1 MKKFLS
7 ILAFCIAAVF
17 TLVGAVAILKTG
29 QTAIGIALLIGAG
42 VFVALGIFV
51 RKKRRRRPS
60 KPKGRK
66 GVSRKAPKPKSSSR
80 GRKTP
85 VTPVRPEKK
94 EPKKTVEPKSEPV
107 KSEPEEKKQP
117 SPKNAAEPKRP
128 TEPKPMQAAPLPEPP
143 EEEEKDVATQV
154 RELTKSCKEG
164 YVYESNSGIAKIK
177 EASIIAADETH
188 FSIELV
194 VEISFFQGKLA
205 GEDATKAETNRVI
218 GAVNEK
224 IKWLRSRIEKL
235 GGEAEITARYDFNE

>member
-66 GVSRKAPKPKSSSR
+66 GVSRKAPKPKISSR

-94 EPKKTVEPKSEPV
+94 EPKKPIEPKLEPV
-107 KSEPEEKKQP
+107 KSEPEEKKQL
-117 SPKNAAEPKRP
+117 SPKN
-128 TEPKPMQAAPLPEPP
+128 EPKPMQAAPLPEPP

-177 EASIIAADETH
+177 EASITAADETH